1 MYQNVVLGVGRRIM
15 VNVDTYS
22 SLIVVRMLIGE
33 VVI

>member
-1 MYQNVVLGVGRRIM
+1 MYQNVVLRVGRRIM